1 MELNDQFRDAY
12 FGSSEERE
20 KFSASHQER
29 RRDVEKSEMTHL
41 RYIAICEWERSWTG
55 IIGNTLKEPLM
66 HGMVFQYFT
75 LEADKAITV
84 QTYTLIYLPLL
95 IMIYRCLYRSNQPW
109 PFSSITKCETIP
121 VNAQFRTYQPRSDLL
136 IMKSS
141 LPRLLIEVNSKPQ
154 TKYPED
160 LIRMLLAGASTVRFA
175 NAFLDTFK
183 EEKDFVLFAIYVWDN
198 GRVTRFTLFQEQ
210 GKSEVCWT
218 LYITKLAG

>member
-1 MELNDQFRDAY
+1 MGTILDWDNRKYPKGAIDAWD
-12 FGSSEERE
+12 G
-20 KFSASHQER
+20 
-29 RRDVEKSEMTHL
+29 L
-41 RYIAICEWERSWTG
+41 
-55 IIGNTLKEPLM
+55 
-66 HGMVFQYFT
+66 T
-75 LEADKAITV
+75 LEADKVITV
-84 QTYTLIYLPLL
+84 QTYALIYLPLL

-109 PFSSITKCETIP
+109 PFSFITKCETIP

-154 TKYPED
+154 TNHPED